1 MRKKTVGG
9 VEEGVAVWVGGWGR
23 GYVGVVGRMGA
34 GGRELAVI
42 CALEAWQAVIQ
53 EYADM

>member
-9 VEEGVAVWVGGWGR
+9 VEEGAVWVGGWGR

-42 CALEAWQAVIQ
+42 CVLEARQAVIQ